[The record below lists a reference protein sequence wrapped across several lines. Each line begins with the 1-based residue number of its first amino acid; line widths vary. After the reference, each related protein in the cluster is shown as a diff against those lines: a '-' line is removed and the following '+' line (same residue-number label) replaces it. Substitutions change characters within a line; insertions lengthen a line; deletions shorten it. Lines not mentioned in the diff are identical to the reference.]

1 MVKLLSYL
9 SEDDILEFPHFN
21 EKKVNKA
28 LIEHCLQGFDRE
40 FQQKAFSMLKLK
52 TNGKNLNLTRG
63 FALTH
68 IRLDAVDD
76 IKIAVGIIDN
86 KTKRLVGNTLK
97 ALFCIVIPE
106 DKCQVYLSLMAH
118 LSRLL
123 SEEEATEVFKL
134 GNKKGIIEFI
144 RQFEDN

>member
-28 LIEHCLQGFDRE
+28 LIEHCLKGFDKE
-40 FQQKAFSMLKLK
+40 FHKKAFGMLKLK
-52 TNGKNLNLTRG
+52 KNGKNLNLTRG

-76 IKIAVGIIDN
+76 IKIAIGIIDEREKKLRIN
-86 KTKRLVGNTLK
+86 PIK
-97 ALFCIVIPE
+97 ALFCVVIPE
-106 DKCQVYLSLMAH
+106 DKCQAYLSLMAH
-118 LSRLL
+118 ISRLL
-123 SEEEATEVFKL
+123 SEKEAGEVFRP

-144 RQFEDN
+144 RQFEEN